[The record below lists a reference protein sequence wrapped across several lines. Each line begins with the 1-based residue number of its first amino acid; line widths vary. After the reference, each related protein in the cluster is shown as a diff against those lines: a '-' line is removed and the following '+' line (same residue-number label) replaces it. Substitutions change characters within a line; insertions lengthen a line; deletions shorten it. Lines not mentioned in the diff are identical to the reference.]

1 MTTLLR
7 LKPWAF
13 GAATP
18 VAADGLTPDRIAD
31 LDQKALA
38 ALPIPIGNRP
48 CPAGDLFDVR
58 GGGSDDVVLEG
69 DLGRFSHLGDGMS
82 RGRLTIR
89 GPAGPRAGS
98 GMRGGELRISGDAG
112 PYAGEGM
119 RGGRLVI
126 DGNAGDHLA
135 APLSGRPH
143 GLNRGTI
150 LVRGSV
156 GAMAGFRMRRGAIA
170 IAGEAGP
177 GAGTA
182 MLAGSLFLLGGAGPG
197 AGALMQRGT
206 IVAARRCAT
215 LPTFRSSGGGVFPW
229 LRLYYDALRALE
241 FGVPSRM
248 DAARYERLVGD
259 LSGGGQGEILMLEDE
274 A

>member
-13 GAATP
+13 GAMVP
-18 VAADGLTPDRIAD
+18 VAAGSLTPDRIAG

-38 ALPIPIGNRP
+38 ALPIPVGNRP
-48 CPAGDLFDVR
+48 CPAGDLFHIRD
-58 GGGSDDVVLEG
+58 GGSDDVVLEG
-69 DLGRFSHLGDGMS
+69 DLGRFAHLGEGMS

-89 GPAGPRAGS
+89 GGS
-98 GMRGGELRISGDAG
+98 GMRGGELRIAGDAG

-126 DGNAGDHLA
+126 EGAAGDHLA
-135 APLSGRPH
+135 APLPGHSH

-150 LVRGSV
+150 LVRGSA
-156 GAMAGFRMRRGAIA
+156 GAMAGFRMRRGVIA
-170 IAGEAGP
+170 ISGETGP

-182 MLAGSLFLLGGAGPG
+182 MLAGSLFLLGGAGSG
-197 AGALMQRGT
+197 AGALMRRGT
-206 IVAARRCAT
+206 IVSALRCAT
-215 LPTFRSSGGGVFPW
+215 LPTFRSSGSATFPW
-229 LRLYYDALRALE
+229 LRLYYDALRALA
-241 FGVPSRM
+241 VPLPARI
-248 DAARYERLVGD
+248 DAARYERFVGD
-259 LSGGGQGEILMLEDE
+259 LSGDGQGEILMMEE

>member
-13 GAATP
+13 GAAMP
-18 VAADGLTPDRIAD
+18 VEAGSLSPDRVAG
-31 LDQKALA
+31 LDSKALA
-38 ALPIPIGNRP
+38 ALPIHVGNQA
-48 CPAGDLFDVR
+48 CTAGELFDITGR
-58 GGGSDDVVLEG
+58 GSDDVVLEG
-69 DLGRFSHLGDGMS
+69 ELGRFSHLGAGMS
-82 RGRLTIR
+82 RGRLTVR

-98 GMRGGELRISGDAG
+98 GLRGGELWIAGSAG

-119 RGGRLVI
+119 RGGRLRI
-126 DGNAGDHLA
+126 DGSAGDHLA
-135 APLSGRPH
+135 APLPGRPH

-150 LVRGSV
+150 LVLGSA
-156 GAMAGFRMRRGAIA
+156 GALAGFRMRRGTIV

-182 MLAGSLFLLGGAGPG
+182 MLAGSLFLLGGVGPG

-206 IVAARRCAT
+206 IVTARRCTT
-215 LPTFRSSGGGVFPW
+215 LPTFRSSGSGSFPW
-229 LRLYYDALRALE
+229 LRLYYDALRALQ
-241 FGVPSRM
+241 VPLPAAI
-248 DAARYERLVGD
+248 DGARYERRVGD

-274 A
+274 